1 MNLEWHW
8 PWAGAI
14 GLVAAI
20 VLIAAWQLVC
30 MRRPSK
36 SPQIPVF
43 DLDDDLNTEHVDELF
58 RQWRVLSRVAVV
70 VLAMA
75 LLVSSAT
82 ISRPSTVDEA
92 DERASNRDIVLCL
105 DVSPSM
111 LSYDHEVLASYQ
123 RLVSNF
129 KGERIGLSLFNST
142 SRTLF
147 PLTDDYQLVSGQLKN
162 ASDILASIS
171 SQDKIDKT
179 DPRTLQKFSDLIE
192 GTQNRKDKT
201 SLIGDGLVSCAA
213 MLPGFTFGSDNRS
226 KDETGKASIV
236 LATDNFSGKSN
247 YTLGSALDLTHKA
260 GIVVDGL
267 YAGPA
272 SSENDRTTTE
282 MQRDI
287 TSHGGSYFSVHSGKS
302 IENLV
307 QTIEKRKNR
316 DERRIRKA
324 ALVDAPGW
332 WTLALALLAAV
343 WISLAWRLKR

>member
-8 PWAGAI
+8 PCAGAI
-14 GLVAAI
+14 GLIAAI
-20 VLIAAWQLVC
+20 ALIIVWQFVC
-30 MRRPSK
+30 AHRPSK

-43 DLDDDLNTEHVDELF
+43 DLDEDLNNEHVGELF
-58 RQWRVLSRVAVV
+58 RQWRVLGRVAIV
-70 VLAMA
+70 VLVAA
-75 LLVSSAT
+75 LLLSLTTV
-82 ISRPSTVDEA
+82 SRPSTVDEA

-111 LSYDHEVLASYQ
+111 LSYDHQVLASYQ
-123 RLVSNF
+123 RLISNF

-147 PLTDDYQLVSGQLKN
+147 PLTDDYQLASNQLKN
-162 ASDILASIS
+162 ASDILGNIS
-171 SQDKIDKT
+171 TQDKINKT
-179 DPRTLQKFSDLIE
+179 DDRTLQEFSDLIE

-213 MLPGFTFGSDNRS
+213 MLPGFTYGKTNRA
-226 KDETGKASIV
+226 KDEADKASIV
-236 LATDNFSGKSN
+236 LATDNFSGKST
-247 YTLGSALDLTHKA
+247 YTLGSALDLTRKA

-272 SSENDRTTTE
+272 SSENDASTVE

-287 TSHGGSYFSVHSGKS
+287 TSHGGSYFSVHSGKP

-316 DERRIRKA
+316 DEEKVRKA

-332 WTLALALLAAV
+332 WTLALALLVAL
-343 WISLAWRLKR
+343 WIGLAWRLKR

>member
-20 VLIAAWQLVC
+20 VLIAAWLLASSRQQ
-30 MRRPSK
+30 SK
-36 SPQIPVF
+36 TPQIPVF
-43 DLDDDLNTEHVDELF
+43 DLGEDLNTEHVSERF
-58 RQWRVLSRVAVV
+58 RQWRMLGRLAVV
-70 VLAMA
+70 VLAVS
-75 LLVSSAT
+75 LLVSLASV
-82 ISRPSTVDEA
+82 SRPSMVDEA
-92 DERASNRDIVLCL
+92 DERASSRDIVLCL

-123 RLVSNF
+123 RLISNF

-147 PLTDDYQLVSGQLKN
+147 PLTDDYQLASGQLQN

-179 DPRTLQKFSDLIE
+179 DPRTLQKFSDLID
-192 GTQNRKDKT
+192 GTQNRKDQT

-213 MLPGFTFGSDNRS
+213 MLPGFTYGKTKRS
-226 KDETGKASIV
+226 QDGANKASIV
-236 LATDNFSGKSN
+236 LATDNFSGKST
-247 YTLGSALDLTHKA
+247 YTLSSALDLTHKA

-272 SSENDRTTTE
+272 SSENDASTIE

-287 TSHGGSYFSVHSGKS
+287 TSHGGSYFSVHSGKP
-302 IENLV
+302 IESLV
-307 QTIEKRKNR
+307 QTIEKRKNL
-316 DERRIRKA
+316 DEEKVRKA

-332 WTLALALLAAV
+332 WTLALALLVAL

>member
-8 PWAGAI
+8 PWAGPI

-20 VLIAAWQLVC
+20 VLIVVWLLIC
-30 MRRPSK
+30 THRPSK
-36 SPQIPVF
+36 SAQIPVF
-43 DLDDDLNTEHVDELF
+43 DLGEDLNTEHVSELF
-58 RQWRVLSRVAVV
+58 RQWRVLGRVAVL
-70 VLAMA
+70 VLAA
-75 LLVSSAT
+75 SLLVSLAT
-82 ISRPSTVDEA
+82 VSRPSTVDEA

-123 RLVSNF
+123 RLISNF

-147 PLTDDYQLVSGQLKN
+147 PLTDDYQLASGQLKN
-162 ASDILASIS
+162 ASDILESIS

-192 GTQNRKDKT
+192 GTQNRKDQT
-201 SLIGDGLVSCAA
+201 SLIGDGLISCAA
-213 MLPGFTFGSDNRS
+213 MLPGFTYGKTNRS
-226 KDETGKASIV
+226 QDEADKASIV
-236 LATDNFSGKSN
+236 LATDNFSGKST
-247 YTLGSALDLTHKA
+247 YTLGSALDLTRKA

-267 YAGPA
+267 YAGPK
-272 SSENDRTTTE
+272 SSENDDSTIE

-287 TSHGGSYFSVHSGKS
+287 TSHGGSYFSVHSGKP

-316 DERRIRKA
+316 DEERVRKA

-332 WTLALALLAAV
+332 WTLTLALLVAL
-343 WISLAWRLKR
+343 WIGLAWRLKR

>member
-20 VLIAAWQLVC
+20 VLIAAWLLASSRQQ
-30 MRRPSK
+30 SK
-36 SPQIPVF
+36 TPQIPVF
-43 DLDDDLNTEHVDELF
+43 DLGEDLNTEHVSERF
-58 RQWRVLSRVAVV
+58 RQWRMLGRLAVV
-70 VLAMA
+70 VLAVS
-75 LLVSSAT
+75 LLVSLVSV
-82 ISRPSTVDEA
+82 SRPSMVDEA
-92 DERASNRDIVLCL
+92 DERASSRDIVLCL

-123 RLVSNF
+123 RLISNF

-147 PLTDDYQLVSGQLKN
+147 PLTDDYQLASGQLQN

-179 DPRTLQKFSDLIE
+179 DPRTLQKFSDLID
-192 GTQNRKDKT
+192 GTQNRKDQT

-213 MLPGFTFGSDNRS
+213 MLPGFTYGKTKRS
-226 KDETGKASIV
+226 QDGADKTSIV
-236 LATDNFSGKSN
+236 LATDNFSGKST
-247 YTLGSALDLTHKA
+247 YTLSSALDLTHKA

-272 SSENDRTTTE
+272 SSENDASTIE

-287 TSHGGSYFSVHSGKS
+287 TSHGGSYFSVHSGKP
-302 IENLV
+302 IESLV

-316 DERRIRKA
+316 DEEKVRKA

-332 WTLALALLAAV
+332 WTLALALLVAL

>member
-8 PWAGAI
+8 PWAAAI
-14 GLVAAI
+14 ALVAAI
-20 VLIAAWQLVC
+20 VCIIAWQLVSA
-30 MRRPSK
+30 RRPNK

-43 DLDDDLNTEHVDELF
+43 DLDEDLNTEHVGELF
-58 RQWRVLSRVAVV
+58 RQWRVLGRLAVII
-70 VLAMA
+70 LAVS
-75 LLVSSAT
+75 LLASLVT
-82 ISRPSTVDEA
+82 VSRPSTVDEA
-92 DERASNRDIVLCL
+92 DERAANRDIVLCL

-123 RLVSNF
+123 RLISNF

-147 PLTDDYQLVSGQLKN
+147 PLTDDYQLASGQLKY
-162 ASDILASIS
+162 ASDILGKIS
-171 SQDKIDKT
+171 SQDKINKT
-179 DPRTLQKFSDLIE
+179 NDRTLQEFSDLIE

-213 MLPGFTFGSDNRS
+213 MLPGFTYGKTGRTQDESD
-226 KDETGKASIV
+226 KASIV
-236 LATDNFSGKSN
+236 LATDNFSGKST

-272 SSENDRTTTE
+272 SSENDDTTIE

-287 TSHGGSYFSVHSGKS
+287 TSHGGSYFSVHSGKP

-316 DERRIRKA
+316 DEEKVRKA

-332 WTLALALLAAV
+332 WTLALALLVAL
-343 WISLAWRLKR
+343 WIGLAWRLKR

>member
-8 PWAGAI
+8 PWAAVI
-14 GLVAAI
+14 GLLLAI
-20 VLIAAWQLVC
+20 VLIVAWVLVSS
-30 MRRPSK
+30 RRHPK
-36 SPQIPVF
+36 VPQIPVF
-43 DLDDDLNTEHVDELF
+43 NLDEDLNTEHVEERF
-58 RQWRVLSRVAVV
+58 RQWRVLGRVATVA
-70 VLAMA
+70 LAVS
-75 LLVSSAT
+75 LLLSLAT
-82 ISRPSTVDEA
+82 LSRPSTVDEA
-92 DERASNRDIVLCL
+92 DERTGNRDIVLCL

-123 RLVSNF
+123 RLISSF

-147 PLTDDYQLVSGQLKN
+147 PLTDDYQLASGQLKY
-162 ASDILASIS
+162 AGDILGRIS

-179 DPRTLQKFSDLIE
+179 DPRTLQEFSDLIE
-192 GTQNRKDKT
+192 GTQNRKDQT

-213 MLPGFTFGSDNRS
+213 MLPGFVYGKTS
-226 KDETGKASIV
+226 KADTKRDKASIV
-236 LATDNFSGKSN
+236 LATDNFSGKST
-247 YTLGSALDLTHKA
+247 YTLDSALDLTHKA

-272 SSENDRTTTE
+272 SSEKDATTIE

-287 TSHGGSYFSVHSGKS
+287 TSHGGSYFSVHSGTP

-307 QTIEKRKNR
+307 RSIEKRKNR
-316 DERRIRKA
+316 DEQRARKA

-332 WTLALALLAAV
+332 WTLALAVLVAI
-343 WISLAWRLKR
+343 WICMAWRLKR

>member
-8 PWAGAI
+8 PWACVI
-14 GLVAAI
+14 GLVVAI
-20 VLIAAWQLVC
+20 VLIAAWQLVG
-30 MRRPSK
+30 MRRPGK

-43 DLDDDLNTEHVDELF
+43 DLDEDLNAEHVGELF
-58 RQWRVLSRVAVV
+58 RQWRVLNRVAVV
-70 VLAMA
+70 VLALA
-75 LLVSSAT
+75 LLVSLAT
-82 ISRPSTVDEA
+82 VSRPSTVDEA

-171 SQDKIDKT
+171 SQDKIDNT

-213 MLPGFTFGSDNRS
+213 MLPGFTFGSTNRS
-226 KDETGKASIV
+226 KDDAGKASIV
-236 LATDNFSGKSN
+236 LATDNFSGKST

-267 YAGPA
+267 YAGPE
-272 SSENDRTTTE
+272 SSENDRTTIE
-282 MQRDI
+282 MKRDI
-287 TSHGGSYFSVHSGKS
+287 TSHGGSYFSVHSGKP

-316 DERRIRKA
+316 DENRIRKA